1 MLALS
6 ERQRE
11 EMRVQG
17 FTVMESFFQGAELEA
32 IVSALEASI
41 EAKQSG
47 VVDEV
52 AEIFLELVDHPRILP
67 YVVDMLGTNIQL
79 RDALFGPVPSQ
90 ADRSTPDRLR
100 SGWHFDQE
108 EEFAGLTVDGVMPL
122 VDLKVSYYLSDHT
135 EPGHACTLLVPGSH
149 TWSPEQ
155 RSTWESFLRPE
166 DVVRH
171 FLILSY

>member
-90 ADRSTPDRLR
+90 ADRAVRPLLR
-100 SGWHFDQE
+100 
-108 EEFAGLTVDGVMPL
+108 AL
-122 VDLKVSYYLSDHT
+122 V
-135 EPGHACTLLVPGSH
+135 AA
-149 TWSPEQ
+149 
-155 RSTWESFLRPE
+155 RAR
-166 DVVRH
+166 
-171 FLILSY
+171 